1 MSLSPVCDEQRK
13 LWTGP
18 LVQLTQSI
26 NLKLPTGKESNKVLK
41 INSCIWTVQIANL
54 DYTSSEL
61 QRKVADLDWTHIHL
75 SVWFYCKRSFSSLV
89 SLLICKTAPSIA
101 LFECWPPCNC
111 AAISPRVAVN
121 SPQQACCVPRILKS
135 LGWCHGKLDCIQSI
149 CHSGII
155 GQITAIPQSPMQ
167 SATGSPG
174 PWTRTSLPQ
183 AHAVHG
189 RSLLLHCTASSDADT
204 LQGPPLVWLV
214 LRHSDST
221 SCKVVGKEQPWA
233 CLAHKSC

>member
-75 SVWFYCKRSFSSLV
+75 SV
-89 SLLICKTAPSIA
+89 
-101 LFECWPPCNC
+101 
-111 AAISPRVAVN
+111 
-121 SPQQACCVPRILKS
+121 
-135 LGWCHGKLDCIQSI
+135 
-149 CHSGII
+149 
-155 GQITAIPQSPMQ
+155 
-167 SATGSPG
+167 
-174 PWTRTSLPQ
+174 
-183 AHAVHG
+183 
-189 RSLLLHCTASSDADT
+189 
-204 LQGPPLVWLV
+204 
-214 LRHSDST
+214 
-221 SCKVVGKEQPWA
+221 
-233 CLAHKSC
+233 